1 MKLHRSQVLVKTAMN
16 IRVPYKVEN
25 LLTNRWSTPL
35 HVMFVERGH
44 SIWGRTNWS
53 AGKNWGWWGK
63 LMDLITRDS
72 FQLIFL
78 QAQPRHTYNAYSPN
92 KRIFSLHSL
101 CFLSLWLHC
110 LIQFLWQAEYY
121 RTTSLIKS
129 ERISN
134 SSKSIN
140 KSARLST

>member
-1 MKLHRSQVLVKTAMN
+1 MSRRYLYNSNEHPGSIESREFIDQKMK
-16 IRVPYKVEN
+16 
-25 LLTNRWSTPL
+25 
-35 HVMFVERGH
+35 H
-44 SIWGRTNWS
+44 SITCNVCGTWS
-53 AGKNWGWWGK
+53 LSVGKNKLRICVKELRGWWGK

-78 QAQPRHTYNAYSPN
+78 QAQPKHTYSAYSPN
-92 KRIFSLHSL
+92 KSMFSHHSSY
-101 CFLSLWLHC
+101 FLSFWLHC